1 MVALVA
7 QFTVG
12 YVMDVDDSGHGRGR
26 GRGRGGES
34 GRGRGRGGEDG
45 ALLDDPGTL
54 LTVHL
59 LLGALILTLAVVR
72 VTWRR
77 LDGLPPWA
85 EALTPGERRLATWT
99 ERALLVLLFVIPLS
113 GAAVL
118 LGDDDLLP
126 LHVAAHV
133 AFFVALA
140 AHLGLVLRPIDWWD
154 GCSTRAGS
162 LSSASA
168 RPAARQGTVAVV
180 EPGRGVR
187 REPDRALVEL
197 GLPVADRVV
206 QPRTCAARA
215 SAARRRRPTRSSA
228 VTL

>member
-1 MVALVA
+1 MPVRSGPEGYGGVAKALHWLTVAALVA

-12 YVMDVDDSGHGRGR
+12 YVLDVDDSGHGRGR

-45 ALLDDPGTL
+45 SLLDDPGTL

-85 EALTPGERRLATWT
+85 EALTPAERRLATWT

-118 LGDDDLLP
+118 LGDDDLVP
-126 LHVAAHV
+126 VHVAAHV
-133 AFFVALA
+133 TFFVALA
-140 AHLGLVLRPIDWWD
+140 AHLGLVLRRQLV
-154 GCSTRAGS
+154 GRM
-162 LSSASA
+162 L
-168 RPAARQGTVAVV
+168 PA
-180 EPGRGVR
+180 PGR
-187 REPDRALVEL
+187 
-197 GLPVADRVV
+197 
-206 QPRTCAARA
+206 
-215 SAARRRRPTRSSA
+215 
-228 VTL
+228 